1 MVNKEWIFK
10 HLKNIY
16 KSKKRKDDP
25 LEKMG
30 KEMNK
35 QVAEKLRKCLRHM
48 KDCDTYVQRDTL
60 KTSQIHCLQWK
71 LKII

>member
-1 MVNKEWIFK
+1 
-10 HLKNIY
+10 
-16 KSKKRKDDP
+16 
-25 LEKMG
+25 MG

-60 KTSQIHCLQWK
+60 KTSQIHCLQ
-71 LKII
+71 